1 VYSRSQEEFSRTG
14 DLAQQVKT
22 EFSNA
27 SYAEMFAMAEQAET
41 TDPRSII
48 SKLFMVLDKQSEED
62 RKVVLIS
69 QSSRT
74 LYTEDENDAV
84 WFDGVDDIIWRR
96 HRIPF
101 EKAASFWLLVMA
113 MPRND
118 GDEFLQ
124 NSTLRSINGL

>member
-1 VYSRSQEEFSRTG
+1 VYSRSQKDFSRTG
-14 DLAQQVKT
+14 ELAQHVKT

-27 SYAEMFAMAEQAET
+27 TYAEMSAMAEQAKK

-48 SKLFMVLDKQSEED
+48 SELFMVLDEKSEED

-69 QSSRT
+69 RSSRT
-74 LYTEDENDAV
+74 LYTKDENDEV
-84 WFDGVDDIIWRR
+84 RFDGVDDIIWRR

-101 EKAASFWLLVMA
+101 EKAASFWLLVMG
-113 MPRND
+113 MFGND

-124 NSTLRSINGL
+124 KSTLRSIDGL